1 MARRCYCMSSSR
13 RSEAHLVATV
23 PHRQVAEAGVERDE
37 LVVARLDQE
46 AARELRMDGQRVD
59 RRAEELFLLDG
70 VDVAERGARGR
81 VPLDDHARRV
91 GRVELRA
98 VKGTR
103 VQKRAGERGV
113 RWAVCGGR

>member
-1 MARRCYCMSSSR
+1 MGVRERRASLLMSSSR

-23 PHRQVAEAGVERDE
+23 PHRQVAEAGVEGHQ
-37 LVVARLDQE
+37 LVVARLHQE

-81 VPLDDHARRV
+81 VPLHDHARRV
-91 GRVELRA
+91 GRVELR
-98 VKGTR
+98 VP
-103 VQKRAGERGV
+103 
-113 RWAVCGGR
+113 